1 MKKTLS
7 KQELVSFNEK
17 SLLLKRNCLALL
29 LAYWI
34 LLPYE
39 CRLKLKIEL
48 AWLICLPSLSALWWL
63 CCLLSDSCS
72 CDNSISIWSRGMH
85 LIECFQHLSPETG
98 LQLLKLLLRLW
109 LVEKVRTT
117 NRSILA
123 WHFPVR
129 LIALWHSEEFILSRA
144 FPCYLLDR
152 QHGVYFNCW
161 CSKIGQQL
169 QTDLNALHS
178 AWLFEQGKSTWM
190 KTLSSLPEGER
201 ITLPA
206 PAPSLVLVVCQTAA
220 PCGRPL
226 PAWIGSPPHQA
237 SFRPVCRL
245 LCHLRFWVL
254 VMPLCFDWSIHPTKP
269 LWDRNLYRTTK
280 SLWYRHPLLLY
291 FVHLDTIRGGPRT

>member
-1 MKKTLS
+1 MFS
-7 KQELVSFNEK
+7 SA
-17 SLLLKRNCLALL
+17 S
-29 LAYWI
+29 
-34 LLPYE
+34 
-39 CRLKLKIEL
+39 L
-48 AWLICLPSLSALWWL
+48 AWNRPS
-63 CCLLSDSCS
+63 
-72 CDNSISIWSRGMH
+72 
-85 LIECFQHLSPETG
+85 
-98 LQLLKLLLRLW
+98 LKLLLRLW
-109 LVEKVRTT
+109 LVEVEKVRTT
-117 NRSILA
+117 KRSILA

-129 LIALWHSEEFILSRA
+129 LIALWHSEEFFLSRG

-169 QTDLNALHS
+169 QTDLHALHS

-201 ITLPA
+201 ITKPA

-226 PAWIGSPPHQA
+226 PAWIGSPPHQP

-280 SLWYRHPLLLY
+280 SLLSDIGTLY
-291 FVHLDTIRGGPRT
+291 FCTSCILIRYAVAPGHRKKEKKDNIQTFELRWLYPIPEQPLIRVIIRSTAYVQYQLCSPYI